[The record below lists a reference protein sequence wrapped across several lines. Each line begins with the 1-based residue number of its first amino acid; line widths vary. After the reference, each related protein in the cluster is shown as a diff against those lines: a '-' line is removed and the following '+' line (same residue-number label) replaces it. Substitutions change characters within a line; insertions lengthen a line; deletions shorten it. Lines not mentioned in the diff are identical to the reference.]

1 MRAGRA
7 LPIIPICNIF
17 VYMSTIVSRLQQAA
31 LAGFLCASYALPTYG
46 QQMPKRTLV
55 ELVNKQE
62 PGWELV
68 TGWIKQAKNKVQ
80 VLPKRQARADSCLLA
95 AQVTT
100 RSPMGAIVY
109 ETGGILVDNGWLR
122 ILGSGC
128 SAMDRDLMSWN
139 KDKQPGCLLIAD
151 DVLGGFYAI
160 NGGAFG
166 PESIGKIFYFAPD
179 NLRWEATN
187 KTYSDFL
194 LFCFSG
200 DLASYYKD
208 IRWKGWEPEVQALT
222 GNQGIVCYPFLFTK
236 EGKNVAKNK
245 RKAVP
250 IAELWTFGQDMQR
263 QLDHKP

>member
-1 MRAGRA
+1 MAKLRFRL
-7 LPIIPICNIF
+7 LPI
-17 VYMSTIVSRLQQAA
+17 A
-31 LAGFLCASYALPTYG
+31 LAGFLGASPVLSVRA
-46 QQMPKRTLV
+46 QQMPKLTLT
-55 ELVNKQE
+55 ELINKQE

-68 TGWIKQAKNKVQ
+68 ASWIKQAKNKVQ
-80 VLPKRQARADSCLLA
+80 VLPKTPARADSALLGS
-95 AQVTT
+95 QVTT
-100 RSPMGAIVY
+100 RSPMGAIIY

-128 SAMDRDLMSWN
+128 PAMNRDLMGWN
-139 KDKQPGCLLIAD
+139 QDKQQGFLLVAD
-151 DVLGGFYAI
+151 DVVGGFYAI

-179 NLRWEATN
+179 NLRWEATH

-200 DLASYYKD
+200 DLASYYKNL
-208 IRWKGWEPEVQALT
+208 RWKGWEQEIKELT

-236 EGKNVAKNK
+236 EGKNIAKSK

-250 IAELWTFGQDMQR
+250 MAELWTFGQDMQR

>member
-1 MRAGRA
+1 
-7 LPIIPICNIF
+7 
-17 VYMSTIVSRLQQAA
+17 MSTIISRLLQIA
-31 LAGFLCASYALPTYG
+31 LAGFLCVSYALPAYA
-46 QQMPKRTLV
+46 QQMPKRTLS
-55 ELVNKQE
+55 ELINKQE

-68 TGWIKQAKNKVQ
+68 IDWIKHAKNKVQ
-80 VLPKRQARADSCLLA
+80 ILPKTPARADSALLA

-128 SAMDRDLMSWN
+128 PAMDRDLMGWN
-139 KDKQPGCLLIAD
+139 KNKQQGFLLVAD

-179 NLRWEATN
+179 SLRWEATN

-194 LFCFSG
+194 IFCFSG
-200 DLASYYKD
+200 DLASYYKNL
-208 IRWKGWEPEVQALT
+208 RWKGWEQETPNIT
-222 GNQGIVCYPFLFTK
+222 GNQGFTCYPFLFTK
-236 EGKNVAKNK
+236 EGKNVAKDK
-245 RKAVP
+245 RGVVP

-263 QLDHKP
+263 QLDH